1 MPMTARKTASIWA
14 SAISSERRWRSRAA
28 LGCRTGGRASRTA
41 GAERRGGRGPRL
53 WLAAIWL
60 WASAALAA
68 ETVYLAPERFLEQAF
83 EGRVPA
89 PSVLW
94 LTGDLR
100 QEVEAILGHP
110 ADMLRTRYWQRDG
123 RSAWILEEIG
133 KERPITVGV
142 VIEGGRIERLEVLI
156 YRESRGY
163 EVHRDGF
170 EAQFEGGELTSAGG
184 LDRRIDGISGA
195 TLSVRAL
202 TRIARLALRLDKEV
216 AGG

>member
-1 MPMTARKTASIWA
+1 MAAGSAR
-14 SAISSERRWRSRAA
+14 RRNQ
-28 LGCRTGGRASRTA
+28 
-41 GAERRGGRGPRL
+41 GPRL

-60 WASAALAA
+60 WACAALAA

-83 EGRVPA
+83 EGRVPP

-100 QEVEAILGHP
+100 QEVEAILGHS
-110 ADMLRTRYWQRDG
+110 AGMLRTRYWQRDG

-142 VIEGGRIERLEVLI
+142 VIERGRIERLEVLV

-163 EVHRDGF
+163 EVHRDSF
-170 EAQFEGGELTSAGG
+170 EAQFEGGTWTPAGG

-202 TRIARLALRLDKEV
+202 TRLARLALRLEKEV
-216 AGG
+216 AGGG

>member
-1 MPMTARKTASIWA
+1 MATISAL
-14 SAISSERRWRSRAA
+14 AISSEPRRRSRARRA
-28 LGCRTGGRASRTA
+28 CPPAGPVCRRKGGRK
-41 GAERRGGRGPRL
+41 L
-53 WLAAIWL
+53 WLAAIGL
-60 WASAALAA
+60 WACAVLAA

-83 EGRVPA
+83 AGRVPS

-100 QEVEAILGHP
+100 REVETILGHS
-110 ADMLRTRYWQRDG
+110 AGMLRTRYWQRGD

-142 VIEGGRIERLEVLI
+142 VIERGRIERLEVLV

-163 EVHRDGF
+163 EVHRDSF
-170 EAQFEGGELTSAGG
+170 EAQFEGGGLNPDGG
-184 LDRRIDGISGA
+184 LDRPIDGISGA

-202 TRIARLALRLDKEV
+202 TRIARLALRLEREV
-216 AGG
+216 ADR